1 MDGSYAEQPIFYSPM
16 WGNGNMPLPAAAQEM
31 QRLQHLPPQFI
42 IEEYV
47 AARMKFEEER
57 NAMMKHIGDLQHE
70 KRMQVRMQ
78 LFRVVN
84 STLANVC
91 LHPGNVCHSYIL
103 GVMSNAVDNA
113 CGT

>member
-1 MDGSYAEQPIFYSPM
+1 
-16 WGNGNMPLPAAAQEM
+16 
-31 QRLQHLPPQFI
+31 
-42 IEEYV
+42 
-47 AARMKFEEER
+47 
-57 NAMMKHIGDLQHE
+57 MMKLIGDLQHE

-84 STLANVC
+84 SRQLANVC

-103 GVMSNAVDNA
+103 GVISNAVDIT